1 MKSFV
6 SITRSLSLLAV
17 LLIGFIAC
25 GVGGDTGRL
34 SLSLTD
40 KPTDEYQAVYVT
52 IKEIAVHAATDPADS
67 WTIVAEPNRTFNLM
81 ALANGVREQLGLV
94 SLTAGHYTQL
104 RLIIG
109 DLADGSI
116 NILNQPHPYPNYVID
131 TDDEDHGLK
140 VPSGMQTGVKL
151 VQGFDINENS
161 TTELTFDF
169 DASRSVVV
177 AGNSGKYLLKPTIQ
191 VIDTALASVISGT
204 VTTTEGQN
212 TVGVGGALV
221 SVQVY
226 DATLQ
231 DPKDQVAV
239 YTSTFTDDTDLDRGD
254 YKFFFAV
261 ASTGATFN
269 LVASKKDFAPSS
281 ARLFVENGNAYTR
294 DFELLVPTGV
304 GTVPVKITGAST
316 DIPVTISFRQEVTL
330 DGTPVVIEVKLISV
344 VNGNPDPVVLPVGS
358 YSVVSST
365 LGKTTLQAPLTVVAG
380 TNPDFPISF
389 L

>member
-1 MKSFV
+1 MNLCVSKMK
-6 SITRSLSLLAV
+6 SLSLLAV
-17 LLIGFIAC
+17 LLTGFIAC
-25 GVGGDTGRL
+25 GVGGDTGQL

-52 IKEIAVHAATDPADS
+52 IKEIAVHASDAPADS

-94 SLTAGHYTQL
+94 SLAAGHYTQL

-109 DLADGSI
+109 DLVDDGV
-116 NILNQPHPYPNYVID
+116 NILSQPHPFPNYVID
-131 TDDEDHGLK
+131 IDGEDHALK
-140 VPSGMQTGVKL
+140 VPSGMQTGIKL
-151 VQGFDINENS
+151 VQGFEINANT

-191 VIDTALASVISGT
+191 VIDTALSSVINGT
-204 VTTTEGQN
+204 VRTTEGQN

-226 DATLQ
+226 DATLP
-231 DPKDQVAV
+231 DPKDQVVV
-239 YTSTFTDDTDLDRGD
+239 YTSTFTDDTDLDRGG

-281 ARLFVENGNAYTR
+281 ARLSVENGTAYTR

-330 DGTPVVIEVKLISV
+330 DGTPVVIEVKSISV

-365 LGKTTLQAPLTVVAG
+365 LGKMTLQAPLTVVAG
-380 TNPDFPISF
+380 TNADFPILF
-389 L
+389 I

>member
-1 MKSFV
+1 MKSLV
-6 SITRSLSLLAV
+6 STMKGFSLLAV
-17 LLIGFIAC
+17 LLTGFIAC
-25 GVGGDTGRL
+25 GVGGDTGQL

-67 WTIVAEPNRTFNLM
+67 WTVVAEPNKTFNLM

-94 SLTAGHYTQL
+94 SLEPGHYTQL

-109 DLADGSI
+109 DLADGGV
-116 NILNQPHPYPNYVID
+116 NILSRPHPFPNYVID
-131 TDDEDHGLK
+131 IDGEDHGLK
-140 VPSGMQTGVKL
+140 VPSGMQSGIKL

-226 DATLQ
+226 DATLP
-231 DPKDQVAV
+231 DAKDQVAV
-239 YTSTFTDDTDLDRGD
+239 YTSTFTDDTDLDRGA

-261 ASTGATFN
+261 PSAGAKFN
-269 LVASKKDFAPSS
+269 LVASKPDFAPSS
-281 ARLFVENGNAYTR
+281 ARLSVENGNAYTQ
-294 DFELLVPTGV
+294 DFELLVPGQL
-304 GTVPVKITGAST
+304 GTVPIKITGATT
-316 DIPVTISFRQEVTL
+316 DVPVTISFRQEVTL
-330 DGTPVVIEVKLISV
+330 DGTPVVIEVKSISI
-344 VNGNPDPVVLPVGS
+344 VNGDPDPVVLPVGS

-365 LGKTTLQAPLTVVAG
+365 LGKTTRQAPLTVIAG

-389 L
+389 M

>member
-1 MKSFV
+1 MKFRV
-6 SITRSLSLLAV
+6 STMMGFSLLAV
-17 LLIGFIAC
+17 LLTGFIAC

-52 IKEIAVHAATDPADS
+52 IKEIAVHAADDTADS
-67 WTIVAEPNRTFNLM
+67 WTIVATPNRTFNLM

-94 SLTAGHYTQL
+94 SLSAGHYTQL

-109 DLADGSI
+109 DLADGGV

-131 TDDEDHGLK
+131 TDGDDHGLK

-177 AGNSGKYLLKPTIQ
+177 AGNSGKYLLKPTIH
-191 VIDTALASVISGT
+191 VIDTSLASVISGT
-204 VTTTEGQN
+204 VTTTEGLN

-226 DATLQ
+226 DATLP
-231 DPKDQVAV
+231 DAKDQVAA
-239 YTSTFTDDTDLDRGD
+239 YTSTFTDDTDLDRGA

-261 ASTGATFN
+261 PSTGASFN
-269 LVASKKDFAPSS
+269 LVASKADFAPSS
-281 ARLFVENGNAYTR
+281 ARLSVENGNAYTQ
-294 DFELLVPTGV
+294 DFALLAPAAV
-304 GTVPVKITGAST
+304 GTVPVKITGATT
-316 DIPVTISFRQEVTL
+316 DVPVTISFRQEVTL
-330 DGTPVVIEVKLISV
+330 DGTPVVIEVKSISV
-344 VNGNPDPVVLPVGS
+344 VNGDPDPIDLPIGS

-365 LGKTTLQAPLTVVAG
+365 PGKTTLQAPLTVIAG
-380 TNPDFPISF
+380 TNPDFPIPF
-389 L
+389 I

>member
-1 MKSFV
+1 
-6 SITRSLSLLAV
+6 
-17 LLIGFIAC
+17 
-25 GVGGDTGRL
+25 
-34 SLSLTD
+34 

-52 IKEIAVHAATDPADS
+52 IKQIAVHAATDPDDS

-94 SLTAGHYTQL
+94 SLNAGHYTQL

-109 DLADGSI
+109 DLADGGV
-116 NILNQPHPYPNYVID
+116 NILNRPHPYPNYVID
-131 TDDEDHGLK
+131 IDGEDHGLK

-177 AGNSGKYLLKPTIQ
+177 AGNSGKYLLKPTIR
-191 VIDTALASVISGT
+191 VVDTALASVIGGT

-226 DATLQ
+226 DATLP
-231 DPKDQVAV
+231 DAKDQIAV
-239 YTSTFTDDTDLDRGD
+239 HTSTFTDDTDLARGA

-261 ASTGATFN
+261 PSTGAQFN
-269 LVASKKDFAPSS
+269 LVASKAGFAPAS
-281 ARLFVENGNAYTR
+281 ARLSVENGNAYTQ
-294 DFELLVPTGV
+294 DFELLVPAAV
-304 GTVPVKITGAST
+304 GTVPVKITGASA
-316 DIPVTISFRQEVTL
+316 DNPVTISFRQEVTL
-330 DGTPVVIEVKLISV
+330 DGTPVVVEIKSISV
-344 VNGNPDPVVLPVGS
+344 VNGDPEPVVLPVGS

-365 LGKTTLQAPLTVVAG
+365 LGKTTLQTPLAVVAG
-380 TNPDFPISF
+380 TNPDFSISF
-389 L
+389 N